1 METYLP
7 EKGIPNSDNL
17 TLRWN
22 RRLSVGI
29 EFILLYSDI
38 CRGKPRPYPDRM
50 GSTMTRGQR
59 VGYIRVS
66 TADQNTA
73 RQLDGVDLDRIFEDK
88 ASGKDAK
95 RPKLQE
101 LLAYVREG
109 DTVIVHSMDR
119 LARNVDD
126 LRRIVTELSGRG
138 VRVEF
143 QREGVI
149 FTGEDNPMNTLLL
162 TMLGA
167 VAEFL
172 RAQNLENQREGIAK
186 ARQAGKYKGR
196 KRAFTPE
203 QVAEIRQRVA
213 AGEKKTALAKELG
226 VNRDTLYEAL
236 KGYRKPK
243 TI

>member
-1 METYLP
+1 M
-7 EKGIPNSDNL
+7 S
-17 TLRWN
+17 
-22 RRLSVGI
+22 
-29 EFILLYSDI
+29 
-38 CRGKPRPYPDRM
+38 
-50 GSTMTRGQR
+50 RGQR

-66 TADQNTA
+66 TTDQNTA
-73 RQLDGVDLDRIFEDK
+73 RQLDGVELDRIFEDK

-95 RPKLQE
+95 RPRLQE

-126 LRRIVTELSGRG
+126 LRRIVTDLSGRG

-143 QREGVI
+143 QREGVT

-186 ARQAGKYKGR
+186 AKQAGKYKGR
-196 KRAFTPE
+196 KRVLTPE
-203 QVAEIRQRVA
+203 QVEQVRVRVA
-213 AGEKKTALAKELG
+213 AGEKKTALAKEFG

-236 KGYRKPK
+236 KS
-243 TI
+243 

>member
-1 METYLP
+1 
-7 EKGIPNSDNL
+7 
-17 TLRWN
+17 
-22 RRLSVGI
+22 
-29 EFILLYSDI
+29 
-38 CRGKPRPYPDRM
+38 
-50 GSTMTRGQR
+50 MTRGQR

-66 TADQNTA
+66 TTDQNTA
-73 RQLDGVDLDRIFEDK
+73 RQLDGVELDRIFEDK

-143 QREGVI
+143 QREGVV

-186 ARQAGKYKGR
+186 AKQAGKYKGR
-196 KRAFTPE
+196 KRVLTAE
-203 QVAEIRQRVA
+203 QVAQVKERVA
-213 AGEKKTALAKELG
+213 AGEQKTALAKELG
-226 VNRDTLYEAL
+226 VSRETLYKVLRA
-236 KGYRKPK
+236 
-243 TI
+243 

>member
-1 METYLP
+1 MS
-7 EKGIPNSDNL
+7 K
-17 TLRWN
+17 
-22 RRLSVGI
+22 
-29 EFILLYSDI
+29 
-38 CRGKPRPYPDRM
+38 
-50 GSTMTRGQR
+50 GQR

-66 TADQNTA
+66 TTDQNTA
-73 RQLDGVDLDRIFEDK
+73 RQLDGVELDRIFEDK

-138 VRVEF
+138 VQVEF
-143 QREGVI
+143 KREGVT
-149 FTGEDNPMNTLLL
+149 FGGQDNPMNTLLL

-186 ARQAGKYKGR
+186 AKQAGAYKGR
-196 KRAFTPE
+196 KKVLTPE
-203 QVAEIRQRVA
+203 QVTEIKQRVA
-213 AGEKKTALAKELG
+213 AGEKKTALAQEMG
-226 VNRDTLYEAL
+226 VSRETVYKAL
-236 KGYRKPK
+236 RS
-243 TI
+243 

>member
-1 METYLP
+1 M
-7 EKGIPNSDNL
+7 S
-17 TLRWN
+17 
-22 RRLSVGI
+22 
-29 EFILLYSDI
+29 
-38 CRGKPRPYPDRM
+38 
-50 GSTMTRGQR
+50 RGQR

-66 TADQNTA
+66 STDQNTA
-73 RQLDGVDLDRIFEDK
+73 RQLDGVELDRIFEDK
-88 ASGKDAK
+88 ASGKDAQ

-143 QREGVI
+143 QREGVS
-149 FTGEDNPMNTLLL
+149 FSGEDNPMNTLLL

-186 ARQAGKYKGR
+186 AKQAGKYKGR
-196 KRAFTPE
+196 KRALTAE
-203 QVAEIRQRVA
+203 QVEQVRSRVA
-213 AGEKKTALAKELG
+213 AGEKKTALARELG

-236 KGYRKPK
+236 KG
-243 TI
+243 

>member
-1 METYLP
+1 M
-7 EKGIPNSDNL
+7 
-17 TLRWN
+17 
-22 RRLSVGI
+22 
-29 EFILLYSDI
+29 
-38 CRGKPRPYPDRM
+38 CRGKPKPYPDRTGDSM
-50 GSTMTRGQR
+50 NRGQR

-66 TADQNTA
+66 STDQNTA
-73 RQLDGVDLDRIFEDK
+73 RQLDGVELDRIFEDK

-126 LRRIVTELSGRG
+126 LRRIVIELSGRG

-143 QREGVI
+143 QREGVV

-186 ARQAGKYKGR
+186 AKQAGKYKGR
-196 KRAFTPE
+196 KRALSPE
-203 QVAEIRQRVA
+203 QIEQLKERVA
-213 AGEKKTALAKELG
+213 NGERKTSLARELG
-226 VNRDTLYEAL
+226 VNRDTVYEAL
-236 KGYRKPK
+236 K
-243 TI
+243 I

>member
-1 METYLP
+1 MA
-7 EKGIPNSDNL
+7 
-17 TLRWN
+17 
-22 RRLSVGI
+22 
-29 EFILLYSDI
+29 
-38 CRGKPRPYPDRM
+38 
-50 GSTMTRGQR
+50 RGQR

-66 TADQNTA
+66 TTDQNTA
-73 RQLDGVDLDRIFEDK
+73 RQLDGVELDRIFEDK
-88 ASGKDAK
+88 ASGRDAK

-109 DTVIVHSMDR
+109 DIVIVHSMDR

-196 KRAFTPE
+196 KQALTPE
-203 QVAEIRQRVA
+203 QVSEVRQRVA

-236 KGYRKPK
+236 KR
-243 TI
+243 

>member
-1 METYLP
+1 MS
-7 EKGIPNSDNL
+7 K
-17 TLRWN
+17 
-22 RRLSVGI
+22 
-29 EFILLYSDI
+29 
-38 CRGKPRPYPDRM
+38 
-50 GSTMTRGQR
+50 GQR

-66 TADQNTA
+66 TTDQNTA
-73 RQLDGVDLDRIFEDK
+73 RQLDGVELDRIFEDK

-95 RPKLQE
+95 RPKLQA
-101 LLAYVREG
+101 LLAYVREN

-186 ARQAGKYKGR
+186 AKQAGAYKGR
-196 KRAFTPE
+196 KKVLTPG
-203 QVAEIRQRVA
+203 QVTQLKERVA
-213 AGEKKTALAKELG
+213 AGEQKTALARELG
-226 VNRDTLYEAL
+226 VSRETLYKAL
-236 KGYRKPK
+236 RS
-243 TI
+243 

>member
-1 METYLP
+1 MA
-7 EKGIPNSDNL
+7 
-17 TLRWN
+17 
-22 RRLSVGI
+22 
-29 EFILLYSDI
+29 
-38 CRGKPRPYPDRM
+38 
-50 GSTMTRGQR
+50 RGQR

-66 TADQNTA
+66 TTDQNTA
-73 RQLDGVDLDRIFEDK
+73 RQLDGVELDRIFEDK

-109 DTVIVHSMDR
+109 DIVIVHSMDR
-119 LARNVDD
+119 LARNVED

-196 KRAFTPE
+196 KQALTPE
-203 QVAEIRQRVA
+203 QVSEVRQRVA

-236 KGYRKPK
+236 KR
-243 TI
+243 